1 MSMTNKLKKKVK
13 RNCMILLVLTTIL
26 VAGLAILKQTNSSL
40 FVMPN
45 NNTGVSNLDETLEVE
60 ATIEDTA
67 ENEGTDTEDTIDTPN
82 YPVINCDSIMQ
93 YVKDNDLTDGN
104 YIFKV
109 SRKNRRRSR
118 NKRLPSRINKL

>member
-67 ENEGTDTEDTIDTPN
+67 ENEGTDTEDTIDSTN

-93 YVKDNDLTDGN
+93 YVKDNDLANGN

-109 SRKNRRRSR
+109 SRKNRRRNR

>member
-26 VAGLAILKQTNSSL
+26 MAGLAILKQTNSSL

-67 ENEGTDTEDTIDTPN
+67 ENEGTDTEDTIDNTN

-93 YVKDNDLTDGN
+93 YVKDNDLED
-104 YIFKV
+104 
-109 SRKNRRRSR
+109 RKLYFQS
-118 NKRLPSRINKL
+118 KPEKQKKE

>member
-60 ATIEDTA
+60 VAQEDA
-67 ENEGTDTEDTIDTPN
+67 VESEGTDTGETIDTPN

-93 YVKDNDLTDGN
+93 YVKDNDLED
-104 YIFKV
+104 
-109 SRKNRRRSR
+109 RKLYFQGESE
-118 NKRLPSRINKL
+118 KQKKE